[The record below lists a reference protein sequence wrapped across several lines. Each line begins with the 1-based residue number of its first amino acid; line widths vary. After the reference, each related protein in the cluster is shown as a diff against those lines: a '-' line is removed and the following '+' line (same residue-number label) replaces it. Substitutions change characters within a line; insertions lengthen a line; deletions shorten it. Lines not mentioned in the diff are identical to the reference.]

1 MSIRRI
7 PKVYIVLLCTIESQM
22 EKSSFPVA
30 SHATVFQLSE
40 TSQPRLNW
48 MSLNVKSIA
57 KRFQQMCF
65 FFSLRN
71 EEIPSARLTRRTAF
85 CASWTDVPQDK
96 NSADAIWCNIFMIRA
111 LTVLA
116 RFNCRCN
123 IVQLPSKTLDEIG
136 CKMCKARV
144 RNCIG
149 IGALNK
155 NPSFSN
161 SLKRSSVVFSG
172 VCRGET
178 GDVLR
183 LLWPVG
189 VCVSVFKKKQ
199 VHPGS
204 SRLPMLLS
212 IDPFWSFCWCDTKP
226 RDDST
231 SFDRNCWCVT
241 LHSAPWSPWG
251 YCSAMI
257 CASHGHVLVLDA
269 FSRGRLRARGKV
281 CQLN

>member
-155 NPSFSN
+155 TRPSAILWSAVQWCSQVSVAVRLEMCFGSCDPLVSASASL
-161 SLKRSSVVFSG
+161 SLKKNRFI
-172 VCRGET
+172 
-178 GDVLR
+178 
-183 LLWPVG
+183 
-189 VCVSVFKKKQ
+189 Q
-199 VHPGS
+199 VHPG
-204 SRLPMLLS
+204 
-212 IDPFWSFCWCDTKP
+212 CQC
-226 RDDST
+226 
-231 SFDRNCWCVT
+231 
-241 LHSAPWSPWG
+241 
-251 YCSAMI
+251 
-257 CASHGHVLVLDA
+257 
-269 FSRGRLRARGKV
+269 FSV
-281 CQLN
+281 